1 MDRLDDEI
9 FRKMLKRISEKV
21 SFKYPGKEGQRNG
34 VLKDRIAVRS
44 NPNTSGVP
52 YWTVIDLIEFP
63 EEQEK
68 EWMRFGYY
76 RKPFERLVWGSQ
88 TTLTE
93 SIKAW
98 KSLFVKAARE
108 KPWFRELL
116 DEVMNEL
123 RTDSQ
128 SVQN

>member
-9 FRKMLKRISEKV
+9 FVKMLKRISKKV

-63 EEQEK
+63 KEREK

-76 RKPFERLVWGSQ
+76 RKPFEHLVWGSQ

-123 RTDSQ
+123 RGDSESAQ
-128 SVQN
+128 D